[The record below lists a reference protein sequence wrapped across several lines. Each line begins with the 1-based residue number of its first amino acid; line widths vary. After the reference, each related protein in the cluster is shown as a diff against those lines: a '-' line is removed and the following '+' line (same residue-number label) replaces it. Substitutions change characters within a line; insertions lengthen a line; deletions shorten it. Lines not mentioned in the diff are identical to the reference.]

1 MANRAFQRQ
10 EPNYMFRKTIIAT
23 AAIATLAAA
32 ALPSTASAHRRHH
45 GHGFGIGIG
54 FVDAGIYA
62 GGCRTVYEWRQTRH
76 GRLYQVPVTYCY

>member
-1 MANRAFQRQ
+1 
-10 EPNYMFRKTIIAT
+10 MFRKTIIAT
-23 AAIATLAAA
+23 AAIATLVTA

>member
-1 MANRAFQRQ
+1 
-10 EPNYMFRKTIIAT
+10 MFRKTIIAT

-45 GHGFGIGIG
+45 GLHIGLG
-54 FVDAGIYA
+54 FVGAGVYV
-62 GGCRTVYEWRQTRH
+62 GGRCETVYEWRRGRH

>member
-1 MANRAFQRQ
+1 MATQAFQRQ

-23 AAIATLAAA
+23 AAIATLVTA

-45 GHGFGIGIG
+45 GHGFGIGFI
-54 FVDAGIYA
+54 DTSIYVG

>member
-1 MANRAFQRQ
+1 MATQAFQRQ

-54 FVDAGIYA
+54 FVDAGIYV

>member
-1 MANRAFQRQ
+1 
-10 EPNYMFRKTIIAT
+10 MFRKTIIAT
-23 AAIATLAAA
+23 AAIATLVVA

>member
-1 MANRAFQRQ
+1 
-10 EPNYMFRKTIIAT
+10 MFRKTIIAT

-32 ALPSTASAHRRHH
+32 ALPSTASAHRWHR
-45 GHGFGIGIG
+45 GLGIGIG
-54 FVDAGIYA
+54 IGLAGAGLYYA

>member
-1 MANRAFQRQ
+1 MATQAFQRQ

-45 GHGFGIGIG
+45 GHGFGIGFI
-54 FVDAGIYA
+54 DTSIYVG
-62 GGCRTVYEWRQTRH
+62 GGCRTVYEWRINRR
-76 GRLYQVPVTYCY
+76 GNYVQVPVTYCY